1 MTNVIP
7 RAAIVIGVFLAAYGL
22 LVWRNAF
29 RKLSLVNY
37 VIVLSCAPV
46 LLLYASKM
54 KEWEYFLDQQWGFS
68 ILNDLSVA
76 AIQITILVCILVLGA
91 WWADSTY
98 LPARFHRLMRSSRFV
113 K

>member
-7 RAAIVIGVFLAAYGL
+7 RAAIVIGAFFAAYGL

-29 RKLSLVNY
+29 RKLSLANY
-37 VIVLSCAPV
+37 IIVLSGAPV
-46 LLLYASKM
+46 LLLGAAKM
-54 KEWEYFLDQQWGFS
+54 KEWEYFLDQQREHWT
-68 ILNDLSVA
+68 LNHLGVEV
-76 AIQITILVCILVLGA
+76 IHLTIFVCILFLGI

-98 LPARFHRLMRSSRFV
+98 LRERFHVLMRSSRFV